1 MANTVLSLFA
11 ALAIF
16 IILTEKLTIN
26 LIFGEDYIIEFHF
39 IVFALVIKNSASS
52 EKRRK
57 KDDNERKSRFL
68 KRYHLILSFMRRSDV
83 RINTLSIYVPKS
95 YPMSD
100 ALSYGAYS
108 ALISSFLTFAENNS
122 RFFEV
127 SNITLSYSEH
137 NTVKKQLE
145 AELKLSLIDA
155 IISYTS
161 FMFSKLRLKLLLQK
175 DKKKWLKTK

>member
-57 KDDNERKSRFL
+57 KDDNERKSRFQL
-68 KRYHLILSFMRRSDV
+68 SRQMADSLYHYVGDGNVHYRGNANNYEVHFRFLYRYAARHVDNEHYCSRRGNGDYDV
-83 RINTLSIYVPKS
+83 
-95 YPMSD
+95 
-100 ALSYGAYS
+100 
-108 ALISSFLTFAENNS
+108 
-122 RFFEV
+122 
-127 SNITLSYSEH
+127 
-137 NTVKKQLE
+137 
-145 AELKLSLIDA
+145 
-155 IISYTS
+155 
-161 FMFSKLRLKLLLQK
+161 
-175 DKKKWLKTK
+175 